1 MYPNLKLQLWRK
13 RIRQNQLAKMIPL
26 DETVL
31 SKIMNGFRVA
41 APGLRQRIAAVLEAD
56 EGWLFEVTTAPEEPA
71 AAAAPEIQP
80 ETA

>member
-1 MYPNLKLQLWRK
+1 MYPNLRLQLWRK

-31 SKIMNGFRVA
+31 SKIMNGFRVP
-41 APGLRQRIAAVLEAD
+41 APALRQRIAALLEAD
-56 EGWLFEVTTAPEEPA
+56 EQWLFEMNAVAAEPVSGTV
-71 AAAAPEIQP
+71 PDIQP

>member
-1 MYPNLKLQLWRK
+1 MYPNLRMQLWRK

-31 SKIMNGFRVA
+31 SKIMNGFRV
-41 APGLRQRIAAVLEAD
+41 PTPEIRQRVALLLEAE
-56 EGWLFEVTTAPEEPA
+56 EGWLFESNTEPVVPITSEPQA
-71 AAAAPEIQP
+71 

>member
-1 MYPNLKLQLWRK
+1 MYPNLRMQLWRK

-31 SKIMNGFRVA
+31 SKIMNGFRVP
-41 APGLRQRIAAVLEAD
+41 APEIRQRIASLLEAD
-56 EGWLFEVTTAPEEPA
+56 EQWLFEMNAVEQP

>member
-1 MYPNLKLQLWRK
+1 MYPNLRLQLWRK

-31 SKIMNGFRVA
+31 SKIMNGFRVP
-41 APGLRQRIAAVLEAD
+41 APEIRKRIAVLLDANEQ
-56 EGWLFEVTTAPEEPA
+56 WLFEVNTMEPLDSGA
-71 AAAAPEIQP
+71 QIQP

>member
-1 MYPNLKLQLWRK
+1 MQLWRK

-31 SKIMNGFRVA
+31 SKIMNGFRVP
-41 APGLRQRIAAVLEAD
+41 APELRQRIASILEA
-56 EGWLFEVTTAPEEPA
+56 EEEWLFESNTVERDAGD
-71 AAAAPEIQP
+71 APEIQA

>member
-1 MYPNLKLQLWRK
+1 MYPNLRMQLWRK

-31 SKIMNGFRVA
+31 SKIMNGFRVP
-41 APGLRQRIAAVLEAD
+41 APEIRQRIASLLEAD
-56 EGWLFEVTTAPEEPA
+56 EQWLFETNSLEPGA
-71 AAAAPEIQP
+71 GGTPEIQP